1 MRRLLHLL
9 LLLTVMT
16 APFARGNGAP
26 ASRMGITAGM
36 GVSYLTQRDLVDM
49 INGGYMPG
57 KRVDEFNSAVD
68 FFGSVFLPLSADW
81 ALRFEYAYVLN
92 SYNISAPLGP
102 GDFSAMLH
110 MPSVLLEYILVEE
123 GVYNLSGGVGG
134 GYHIGKLDV
143 KYGTLR
149 DSYTATGPGMVMMLS
164 GNTALGENLFVHLSV
179 NARWE
184 FLGELLNGSNQSPGR
199 AAGGGP
205 ATLGSFGVGAR
216 LGASYF
222 F

>member
-1 MRRLLHLL
+1 MRSPLPLLIF
-9 LLLTVMT
+9 LTMMS
-16 APFARGNGAP
+16 ASIARGDGTPAP
-26 ASRMGITAGM
+26 RMGISAGM

-49 INGGYMPG
+49 INGGYASG

-92 SYNISAPLGP
+92 GYNISAPFGP
-102 GDFSAMLH
+102 GEFTAILH
-110 MPSVLLEYILVEE
+110 MPSILLEYILVEE

-134 GYHIGKLDV
+134 GYHIGSLEV
-143 KYGTLR
+143 EYGTIR
-149 DSYTATGPGMVMMLS
+149 DSYTAAGPGMVMMLS

-184 FLGELLNGSNQSPGR
+184 FLGELRNGSEQSPGR
-199 AAGGGP
+199 GAGGGP